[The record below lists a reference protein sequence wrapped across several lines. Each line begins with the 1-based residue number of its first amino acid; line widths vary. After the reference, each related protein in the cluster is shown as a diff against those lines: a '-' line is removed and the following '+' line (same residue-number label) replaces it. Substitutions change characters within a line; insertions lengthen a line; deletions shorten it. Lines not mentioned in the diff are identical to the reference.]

1 MNLKI
6 DPDLCKRFPDLNV
19 INFSMTVKNT
29 KSNSDLEKFKETILK
44 DAREKYNLES
54 LKDVPVFRAYRD
66 FFWMIGIDPTKN
78 RPAAEALIR
87 RILAGK
93 PIPHINTLV
102 DAYNLVSI
110 KSEVALAVF
119 DENKLRC
126 ELTMR
131 SALKEE
137 SFLGIG
143 MDKPVDLGGREVVIS
158 DSDRLVAMY
167 PHRDAGFSK
176 VTEKTENILIIICG
190 VPGIP
195 AETLQQTAK
204 TASEYITR
212 FCSGTII

>member
-6 DPDLCKRFPDLNV
+6 DPDLSKRFLDLKV

-29 KSNSDLEKFKETILK
+29 KSNSELEKFKENILK

-54 LKDVPVFRAYRD
+54 LKDVPVFRAYRN
-66 FFWMIGIDPTKN
+66 FFWKIGIDPTKN
-78 RPAAEALIR
+78 RPATEALIR

-93 PIPHINTLV
+93 TIPNINTLV
-102 DAYNLVSI
+102 DTYNLASI

-119 DENKLRC
+119 DENKLRS

-143 MDKPVDLGGREVVIS
+143 MDKPVNLDGGEVVIS
-158 DSDRLVAMY
+158 DSNRLVAMY
-167 PHRDAGFSK
+167 PHRDADFSK
-176 VTEKTENILIIICG
+176 VTEETENILILICG

-195 AETLQQTAK
+195 TETLQQTAK

>member
-6 DPDLCKRFPDLNV
+6 DPDLCKRFPDLKV

-29 KSNSDLEKFKETILK
+29 KSNSELEKFKETILK

-66 FFWMIGIDPTKN
+66 FFWKIGIDPTKN

-93 PIPHINTLV
+93 LIPHINTLV
-102 DAYNLVSI
+102 DAYNLASI
-110 KSEVALAVF
+110 KSEVALAAF

-143 MDKPVDLGGREVVIS
+143 MDKPADLDGREVVIS
-158 DSDRLVAMY
+158 DSNRLVAMY
-167 PHRDAGFSK
+167 PHRDADFSK
-176 VTEKTENILIIICG
+176 VTEETENILIIICG

-195 AETLQQTAK
+195 TETLQQTAK
-204 TASEYITR
+204 IASEYIAR